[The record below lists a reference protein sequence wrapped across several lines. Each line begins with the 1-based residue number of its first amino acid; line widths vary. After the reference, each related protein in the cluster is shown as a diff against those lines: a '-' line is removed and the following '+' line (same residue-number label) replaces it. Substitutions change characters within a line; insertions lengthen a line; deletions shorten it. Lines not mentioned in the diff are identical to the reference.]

1 MTFKLN
7 SISKIFFTY
16 FCPRFYGGAPSTPAN
31 TTSTTTVNQ
40 SPWQNPVYQALM
52 LGTADNP
59 GPITSML
66 NNNKALMA
74 QYNAI
79 NTNGLPAAQQ
89 ASLGSWNPAGSPTAS
104 YVNQLNTATGRYV
117 PTANPALTP
126 ATTSSPVPTQA
137 AAQGGIM
144 GLKGY
149 ASGSTATT
157 DTSAFINDTFQ
168 NLLGRPA
175 SQADLNYWTPQ
186 IDNGTISRDQFTA
199 QTKTAPEA
207 IQYAASNPTIA
218 ASAKNNSPYTLTDT
232 LGKTAYFDPT
242 TGQTTNPGLLQ
253 LQQEA
258 KNLSNPA
265 VMDTGVTGLTQ
276 AYNKTQALANYNP
289 SQVTTN
295 KADVANANAAT
306 YNAANANAASYNAAN
321 ANAASY
327 NAANMAAP
335 ANISANNYTAAQM
348 ANPSNVS
355 ANKADVA
362 QMQGAANI
370 SADQLQQYQMQGPQ
384 AITAPTATAAQMAG
398 PQSWLAQGTAQAYMN
413 PYQQAVTDQALYEAN
428 RQYQQQL
435 NQLNAQ
441 AVGANAYGGSRQ
453 AIQQAE
459 AARNNAINQAAIENT
474 GLSNAYTQGTQ
485 QFNTA
490 QGQQLQA
497 GQANLGASQQT
508 SLANQAAQ
516 IQAMMANQGMDFN
529 TALQNLQAKLGVQN
543 TQSAQDLQAAVQNQN
558 TQQQTQMTNMAAQNV
573 ANNNYA
579 AQQLAAAQGNQQ
591 AGLTTAQQNMAATN
605 TAQQSYVQQQL
616 AAAQANQS
624 TALTAA
630 QQNQIAANAAA
641 QYNAGNQQNVNL
653 ANQQA
658 ANTASQYN
666 AGNQQNVNLA
676 NQQAANTASQ
686 YNAGNQ
692 QATNLANQQ
701 AANTANNAYT
711 QNALTASQANQ
722 TAGLSANQQDLS
734 AQNQAG
740 NIATAGVNAGS
751 AQNAATLANMQA
763 QGAVA
768 QATQGLAQSY
778 LDQQSANATNW
789 LNAPNAINSAVVNSI
804 NAQPTTGGTAAN
816 TSTSAPAAWAR
827 GGLIKNGKV
836 SKRGNA

>member
-7 SISKIFFTY
+7 SISKIFFIY

-126 ATTSSPVPTQA
+126 ATTSPPTPTQT
-137 AAQGGIM
+137 AAQGGM
-144 GLKGY
+144 MDLKGY

-157 DTSAFINDTFQ
+157 DTSTFIKDTIQ

-175 SQADLNYWTPQ
+175 SQADLDYWTPR

-199 QTKTAPEA
+199 QTKTHPEA

-218 ASAKNNSPYTLTDT
+218 ASATNNSPYTLTDT

-253 LQQEA
+253 LQQEV

-265 VMDTGVTGLTQ
+265 VMDAGIAGLTQ

-295 KADVANANAAT
+295 KADVANANAAN
-306 YNAANANAASYNAAN
+306 YNAANANAANYNAAN

-335 ANISANNYTAAQM
+335 TNISANNYTAAQM

-441 AVGANAYGGSRQ
+441 AVSAHAYGGSRQ

-490 QGQQLQA
+490 QGQQFQA

-508 SLANQAAQ
+508 SLANQTAQ

-573 ANNNYA
+573 ANNNYV

-605 TAQQSYVQQQL
+605 AAQQSYVQQQL

-641 QYNAGNQQNVNL
+641 QYNAGNQQN
-653 ANQQA
+653 A
-658 ANTASQYN
+658 
-666 AGNQQNVNLA
+666 NLA

-722 TAGLSANQQDLS
+722 TAALTANG
-734 AQNQAG
+734 QNVATEDQAAR
-740 NIATAGVNAGS
+740 IATAGVNAGT
-751 AQNAATLANMQA
+751 AVNAATATNLGI
-763 QGAVA
+763 QGQVA
-768 QATQGLAQSY
+768 KATQDLTQSY
-778 LDQQSANATNW
+778 LDQQSANAKDW

-816 TSTSAPAAWAR
+816 KSTSVPAAWAR

>member
-7 SISKIFFTY
+7 NISKIFFTY

-66 NNNKALMA
+66 NNNKALMN
-74 QYNAI
+74 QYTAI

-89 ASLGSWNPAGSPTAS
+89 ASLGSWNPAGSTTAS
-104 YVNQLNTATGRYV
+104 YVNQLNTATGRYA

-126 ATTSSPVPTQA
+126 ANTSSPTPTQT

-157 DTSAFINDTFQ
+157 DTSTFINDTIQ

-175 SQADLNYWTPQ
+175 SQADLNYWTPR

-218 ASAKNNSPYTLTDT
+218 ATANMSPSDKAAYLKQQQAAGTALPQSQISFLQNYADSSSNTWKGTIDPQTGIETPNPRGANQTSADYTKYLQGVQDAGGTIPTADATQYGVTATNNSPYTLTDT

-265 VMDTGVTGLTQ
+265 VMDAGVAGLTQ

-295 KADVANANAAT
+295 KADVANANAAN
-306 YNAANANAASYNAAN
+306 YNATQ
-321 ANAASY
+321 
-327 NAANMAAP
+327 MVAP
-335 ANISANNYTAAQM
+335 A
-348 ANPSNVS
+348 
-355 ANKADVA
+355 D
-362 QMQGAANI
+362 I

-384 AITAPTATAAQMAG
+384 DITAPTATAAQMAG

-543 TQSAQDLQAAVQNQN
+543 TQSAQDLQAAVQNQ
-558 TQQQTQMTNMAAQNV
+558 
-573 ANNNYA
+573 
-579 AQQLAAAQGNQQ
+579 
-591 AGLTTAQQNMAATN
+591 
-605 TAQQSYVQQQL
+605 
-616 AAAQANQS
+616 S
-624 TALTAA
+624 TALTVA
-630 QQNQIAANAAA
+630 QQNQIATNAAA
-641 QYNAGNQQNVNL
+641 
-653 ANQQA
+653 
-658 ANTASQYN
+658 
-666 AGNQQNVNLA
+666 
-676 NQQAANTASQ
+676 Q

-711 QNALTASQANQ
+711 QNALAASQANQ
-722 TAGLSANQQDLS
+722 TAGLSANQQNLS

-751 AQNAATLANMQA
+751 AQNAATLANMEG

-789 LNAPNAINSAVVNSI
+789 LNAPNTINSAVVNSI
-804 NAQPTTGGTAAN
+804 NAQPTTGGTTAN
-816 TSTSAPAAWAR
+816 KNTSAPAAWAR